1 MEDNTPFVPTDTG
14 IIQIT
19 QDNLNTVLGANEV
32 VLITFYTEWC
42 RFSSLMMPVFAD
54 AAQEI
59 TKAGYEAG
67 KVALGPRT
75 VEAFVEFI
83 KEQLT
88 DPIIL
93 FSHLNE
99 LHDLSEDKGHIIARL
114 ASRDQPE
121 YDVLRKVASSLKDK
135 CQFHVTFDEYAEQR
149 HPRTGQPSIVFRTN
163 RKTLVEPDEPYQG
176 PLSFSALCTWV
187 QEKCFPLVREITYE
201 NAEKLSEEGMPF
213 LILLHKPAD
222 EKSVK
227 KFIEV
232 IRREL
237 RHEKRQLNFV
247 TAEGIRFERMLHLI
261 GKSTSELP
269 LIVVDHYQSIYLFPD
284 YNDME
289 EPGKIKQFLQDL
301 YSSKLR
307 KQGIFLYK
315 PSPNVNIENPIN
327 EAGDEDTEDLSF
339 GLFD

>member
-1 MEDNTPFVPTDTG
+1 
-14 IIQIT
+14 
-19 QDNLNTVLGANEV
+19 
-32 VLITFYTEWC
+32 
-42 RFSSLMMPVFAD
+42 MMPVFAD

-67 KVALGPRT
+67 KVALGKVDCDVEETVRTRFQISKYPTVKLFQNGLPANIEYRGPRT